1 MTRAMAAKK
10 SATVRAFVA
19 LDLDPMSLRR
29 VVRVADRL
37 RMGSGAPSA
46 TWVPGPK
53 MHVTLR
59 FMGALPE
66 SAIAPL
72 AKGLGAL
79 CDGKAAPKP
88 CALRLAA
95 FPTVEDAEIVVVE
108 LDDTSGGVIKL
119 AEKIDKLATK
129 LGIAGDARPF
139 RPHVTLARLKRAY
152 DSRRWL
158 RQELVDGAGECR
170 AERVTLYR
178 SVPAPEG
185 ATYTPLARFAFAPP
199 PAR

>member
-1 MTRAMAAKK
+1 MAVKK
-10 SATVRAFVA
+10 TATVRAFVA

-59 FMGALPE
+59 FMAALPE
-66 SAIAPL
+66 ATIAAL
-72 AKGLGAL
+72 SKSLGTL
-79 CDGKAAPKP
+79 CEGKAAPKP

-95 FPTVEDAEIVVVE
+95 FPTIEDAEIIVVE
-108 LDDTSGGVIKL
+108 LDDTTGGVIKL
-119 AEKIDKLATK
+119 AEKVDKLATK
-129 LGIAGDARPF
+129 LGVAGDTRPF

-158 RQELVDGAGECR
+158 RQELVDGAGVCR
-170 AERVTLYR
+170 AQSVTLYR
-178 SVPAPEG
+178 SEPALEG
-185 ATYTPLARFAFAPP
+185 ATYVPLARFSFAAKLPD
-199 PAR
+199 

>member
-1 MTRAMAAKK
+1 MAAKK
-10 SATVRAFVA
+10 TATIRAFVA

-37 RMGSGAPSA
+37 RMSSGAPSA

-66 SAIAPL
+66 AAVAALS
-72 AKGLGAL
+72 KSLGTL
-79 CDGKAAPKP
+79 TEGKAAPKP

-95 FPTVEDAEIVVVE
+95 FPSIEDAEIVVVE
-108 LDDTSGGVIKL
+108 LDDTSHSVAKL
-119 AEKIDKLATK
+119 AEKVDKLATK
-129 LGIAGDARPF
+129 LGIAGDTRPF

-158 RQELVDGAGECR
+158 RQELVEGAGVCR
-170 AERVTLYR
+170 AHSVTLYR
-178 SVPAPEG
+178 SDVAEEG
-185 ATYTPLARFAFAPP
+185 ATYVPLARFEFAAKVPD
-199 PAR
+199 

>member
-1 MTRAMAAKK
+1 MAAKK
-10 SATVRAFVA
+10 TATLRAFVA

-59 FMGALPE
+59 FMAALPE
-66 SAIAPL
+66 AAVAGL
-72 AKGLGAL
+72 AKSLGAL
-79 CDGKAAPKP
+79 CEGKPAPKP

-95 FPTVEDAEIVVVE
+95 FPTIEDAEIVVVE
-108 LDDTSGGVIKL
+108 LDDVSGGVIKL
-119 AEKIDKLATK
+119 AEKVDRLATK
-129 LGIAGDARPF
+129 LAGAGDSRPF

-158 RQELVDGAGECR
+158 RAELVDGAGECR
-170 AERVTLYR
+170 AQRVTLYR
-178 SVPAPEG
+178 SDLAEEG
-185 ATYTPLARFAFAPP
+185 ATYTPLARFEFAAKPLD
-199 PAR
+199 

>member
-1 MTRAMAAKK
+1 MAAKK
-10 SATVRAFVA
+10 TATVRAFVA

-59 FMGALPE
+59 FMAALPE
-66 SAIAPL
+66 ATIAAL
-72 AKGLGAL
+72 SKSLGAL
-79 CDGKAAPKP
+79 CEGKAAPKP

-95 FPTVEDAEIVVVE
+95 FPTIEEAEIVVVE
-108 LDDTSGGVIKL
+108 LDDTTGGVIKL
-119 AEKIDKLATK
+119 AEKVDKLATK
-129 LGIAGDARPF
+129 LGVAGDTRPF

-158 RQELVDGAGECR
+158 RQELVDGAGVCR
-170 AERVTLYR
+170 AQRVTLYR
-178 SVPAPEG
+178 SEPALEG
-185 ATYTPLARFAFAPP
+185 ATYVPLARFSFAAKPP
-199 PAR
+199 D